1 MYIANIVSRTRTT
14 FNDELF
20 NITDDITSIN
30 PNLPTLVVGWG
41 FVKEVYQGK
50 NISILNKNIDKS
62 TMWTFSR
69 HEKRTEYEKDSKFFL
84 ELLIDDISKDVKYKY
99 INVLTLTYEKTKKLI
114 ENFNKLDISCIYVY
128 MNSFIYIYSNSIKTV
143 YGVDFNMID
152 YININRRK
160 IYNKLYNLGEVF
172 FSDDFIDI
180 EFKKHIKDNKII
192 PYIHNATRN
201 NRESNHR
208 GGVST

>member
-69 HEKRTEYEKDSKFFL
+69 HEKRTEYEKDSKYFL
-84 ELLIDDISKDVKYKY
+84 ELLIDDISKGVKYRY
-99 INVLTLTYEKTKKLI
+99 INILTLTYKKTKNLI
-114 ENFNKLDISCIYVY
+114 EKLNKLEISCIYVY
-128 MNSFIYIYSNSIKTV
+128 MNSFIYIYSSSTKTA

-152 YININRRK
+152 YLNINRKK
-160 IYNKLYNLGEVF
+160 IYKKLYNLGDVF
-172 FSDDFIDI
+172 FSDDFIDD
-180 EFKKHIKDNKII
+180 ELKKHIKDNKIT
-192 PYIHNATRN
+192 PYIYNATKRK
-201 NRESNHR
+201 RENNHR